1 MARKFKLIILQ
12 IFKKKNPILIFKK
25 IVVFGA
31 KIQIGNFNLFYF
43 SDAHTSSLMMSDSD
57 SEDEEIIFDDDLN
70 RKPMMHNGVGANV
83 NKRNGIAKA
92 KQNARA

>member
-1 MARKFKLIILQ
+1 M
-12 IFKKKNPILIFKK
+12 
-25 IVVFGA
+25 A
-31 KIQIGNFNLFYF
+31 KIQIGKFFFLIFYHF
-43 SDAHTSSLMMSDSD
+43 PDAHTSSLMMSDSD